1 MAITRPDYLRTG
13 RSPGVTGSSVA
24 VDVPLFDVARSFEA
38 VRDEAI
44 AVFERLLDSGR
55 YILGPELREF
65 EERFAAFCGTA
76 HCVGVSDGTAALQ
89 LALSALGVEPEQEVV
104 TVPNTFVATVE
115 AISAARARP
124 RLVDVDP
131 GSRCMDVAALETV
144 LDADT
149 GAVLPVHLY
158 GRLAAMGEITRL
170 CTRAGVPVLED
181 AAQAHGASLHGRR
194 AGSWGDVAAFSF
206 YPTKNLGAA
215 GDGGAVV
222 SHSAEIASAARSL
235 RHHGSRADDANRHER
250 AGHTAR
256 LDNLQAALLSL
267 RLEHLDEQN
276 DQRRAAAH
284 LYREL
289 LADEPVALPR
299 LEGPGERH
307 VYHLFVIEVPQR
319 DRVLSELRR
328 RGIGAA
334 VHYPTPIHLQPAWRS
349 LGYARGDF
357 PVAERLAQQC
367 LSLPMFPG
375 ITEHE
380 QVCVADALAVALR

>member
-1 MAITRPDYLRTG
+1 
-13 RSPGVTGSSVA
+13 
-24 VDVPLFDVARSFEA
+24 VPLFDVARSFA
-38 VRDEAI
+38 TVRAEAI

-65 EERFAAFCGTA
+65 EERFAAFCGSA

-89 LALSALGVEPEQEVV
+89 LALSALGVEPGDEVL

-115 AISAARARP
+115 AIDAAGARP

-131 GSRCMDVAALETV
+131 RSRCMDVAALESA
-144 LDADT
+144 LDGGTA
-149 GAVLPVHLY
+149 AVVPVHLF
-158 GRLAAMGEITRL
+158 GRLAAMAEITRL
-170 CTRAGVPVLED
+170 CSRAGVAVLED
-181 AAQAHGASLHGRR
+181 AAQAHGASLDGRR
-194 AGSWGDVAAFSF
+194 AGAWGDVAAFSF

-222 SHSAEIASAARSL
+222 SHSAEIAAAARSL
-235 RHHGSRADDANRHER
+235 RHHGSRPDDPNHHER
-250 AGHTAR
+250 PGHTAR

-267 RLEHLDEQN
+267 RLAHLDEQN
-276 DQRRAAAH
+276 DQRRAAAL

-289 LADEPVALPR
+289 LAEEPVVLPQMER
-299 LEGPGERH
+299 PGERQ
-307 VYHLFVIEVPQR
+307 VFHLFVIEVEER
-319 DRVLSELRR
+319 DRVLAELRDQ
-328 RGIGAA
+328 GIAAA

-357 PVAERLAQQC
+357 PVAERLAERC
-367 LSLPMFPG
+367 LSLPIFPG

-380 QVCVADALAVALR
+380 QVCVANALAAALP